1 MPPPPNESLTKQFI
15 NKKKLGGEDARR
27 HSLLRLRKFDL
38 FRKIVDILSLVKR
51 NILISP
57 LEGEKKFLSELCE
70 LRNFREGYTLK
81 YSCRNCNFDRRLYF
95 LKNINCDSDMLHHDK
110 NNKGRLGIL
119 AQREAGFEPSPAF
132 VMLTGVRKRLLP
144 LTKREGSD
152 SVISNNY
159 SDTNHSQLTTH
170 YSLIPDMVFSRFT
183 SHFSHKRT
191 AFTLAEVLITIGI
204 IGIVAA
210 LTIPAIIAN
219 TQGKEYEVARKRMLQ
234 TFGEGVR
241 LISIQGEMQSANN
254 AEDFVENYLKKQIKI
269 MKTCD
274 NDNLKA
280 CGIETGTN
288 AIKAWSDKKI
298 TRTMPRTTSQL
309 NSGIASGHTMK
320 NPTKSYGFVMAN
332 GYAVNLFYNPNCEAK
347 KLLSGFANWTSDYVC
362 VNAIY
367 DMNGLKGPNQAG
379 KDIGFVT
386 ILYPDTTS
394 IALAPNPYYKNLK
407 NANYKDGMAECAEL
421 GADYTL
427 PRLEEWAS
435 ISYNR
440 ELFEF
445 DYGGS
450 YWLAPGTGFS
460 VSSWGGYISAYGQ
473 NNTFNIRCVKR

>member
-1 MPPPPNESLTKQFI
+1 MNQEYII
-15 NKKKLGGEDARR
+15 NKVMQRNIVPKKLCLLLLGEFV
-27 HSLLRLRKFDL
+27 LYNKF
-38 FRKIVDILSLVKR
+38 VDILSFGRSAL
-51 NILISP
+51 
-57 LEGEKKFLSELCE
+57 LC
-70 LRNFREGYTLK
+70 R
-81 YSCRNCNFDRRLYF
+81 
-95 LKNINCDSDMLHHDK
+95 
-110 NNKGRLGIL
+110 
-119 AQREAGFEPSPAF
+119 
-132 VMLTGVRKRLLP
+132 RKR
-144 LTKREGSD
+144 KA
-152 SVISNNY
+152 
-159 SDTNHSQLTTH
+159 
-170 YSLIPDMVFSRFT
+170 
-183 SHFSHKRT
+183 

-280 CGIETGTN
+280 CGIETETN

-332 GYAVNLFYNPNCEAK
+332 GYAVNLFYNPNCWTRD
-347 KLLSGFANWTSDYVC
+347 KLNPNSGYLFSNYASDYVC

-440 ELFEF
+440 ALFEF

-450 YWLAPGTGFS
+450 YWLIPIAAGGYS
-460 VSSWGGYISAYGQ
+460 VSSWGGYLGGYGFE
-473 NNTFNIRCVKR
+473 NSFLIRCVKR

>member
-1 MPPPPNESLTKQFI
+1 M
-15 NKKKLGGEDARR
+15 NKK
-27 HSLLRLRKFDL
+27 F
-38 FRKIVDILSLVKR
+38 FNILSLVKR

-57 LEGEKKFLSELCE
+57 FEGEKKFLSELCE
-70 LRNFREGYTLK
+70 LRNFREGYNLK
-81 YSCRNCNFDRRLYF
+81 RSSWNSNSARRLYF
-95 LKNINCDSDMLHHDK
+95 LTNINYDSDMLHHDK
-110 NNKGRLGIL
+110 NYKGRLGIL
-119 AQREAGFEPSPAF
+119 AQREAGFEPS
-132 VMLTGVRKRLLP
+132 LLSG
-144 LTKREGSD
+144 EGID
-152 SVISNNY
+152 SVVSFALKSKN
-159 SDTNHSQLTTH
+159 LTTH
-170 YSLIPDMVFSRFT
+170 ENNLPRKELSALVPQYLINFPDTVFSRFT
-183 SHFSHKRT
+183 SHFSRKRT

-280 CGIETGTN
+280 CGIETGTS
-288 AIKAWSDKKI
+288 AIKAWSDKKL
-298 TRTMPRTTSQL
+298 TRTMPRTTAQL

-332 GYAVNLFYNPNCEAK
+332 GYAVNLFYNPNCWTRD
-347 KLLSGFANWTSDYVC
+347 KLNPNSGYLFSNYASDYVC

-386 ILYPDTTS
+386 ILYPDTSS

-407 NANYKDGMAECAEL
+407 NAANYKDGMAGCAEL

-440 ELFEF
+440 ALFEF

-450 YWLAPGTGFS
+450 YWIIPIAAGGYS
-460 VSSWGGYISAYGQ
+460 VSSWGGYLGGYG
-473 NNTFNIRCVKR
+473 FESSFLIRCVKR

>member
-1 MPPPPNESLTKQFI
+1 M
-15 NKKKLGGEDARR
+15 NKT
-27 HSLLRLRKFDL
+27 F
-38 FRKIVDILSLVKR
+38 FNILSLVKR

-57 LEGEKKFLSELCE
+57 LEGEKKFLSELGE
-70 LRNFREGYTLK
+70 LRNFREGYKK
-81 YSCRNCNFDRRLYF
+81 YKNKDCGTESAMTNFCENSIILF
-95 LKNINCDSDMLHHDK
+95 SDMRHSYF
-110 NNKGRLGIL
+110 GRS
-119 AQREAGFEPSPAF
+119 A
-132 VMLTGVRKRLLP
+132 LLCRQGKELSALVP
-144 LTKREGSD
+144 QYL
-152 SVISNNY
+152 SNFP
-159 SDTNHSQLTTH
+159 DT
-170 YSLIPDMVFSRFT
+170 VFSRFT
-183 SHFSHKRT
+183 SHFSRKRT

-332 GYAVNLFYNPNCEAK
+332 GYAVNLFYNPNCWTRD
-347 KLLSGFANWTSDYVC
+347 KLNPNSGYRFSNYASDYVC

-407 NANYKDGMAECAEL
+407 NAANYKDGMAECAEL

-440 ELFEF
+440 ALFEF

-450 YWLAPGTGFS
+450 YWLIPIAAGGYS
-460 VSSWGGYISAYGQ
+460 VSSWGGYLGGYGFE
-473 NNTFNIRCVKR
+473 NSFLIRCVKR

>member
-1 MPPPPNESLTKQFI
+1 M
-15 NKKKLGGEDARR
+15 KKFNIKRAVGGGGNAVEFVKYIVGVLSEMQRCVDAKMQ
-27 HSLLRLRKFDL
+27 SLL
-38 FRKIVDILSLVKR
+38 R

-70 LRNFREGYTLK
+70 LRNFREGYNLK
-81 YSCRNCNFDRRLYF
+81 YSCPVQHETVL
-95 LKNINCDSDMLHHDK
+95 
-110 NNKGRLGIL
+110 
-119 AQREAGFEPSPAF
+119 EPSPAF
-132 VMLTGVRKRLLP
+132 VMLTKVRKRLLP
-144 LTKREGSD
+144 LTKREGCD
-152 SVISNNY
+152 SVISSDFKSKISITNENNLSCKELSAIVPQY
-159 SDTNHSQLTTH
+159 LSNFPDT
-170 YSLIPDMVFSRFT
+170 VFSRFT
-183 SHFSHKRT
+183 SLFSHKRT

-254 AEDFVENYLKKQIKI
+254 AEDFVEYYLKKQIKI

-288 AIKAWSDKKI
+288 AIKAWSDKKL

-347 KLLSGFANWTSDYVC
+347 KLLSGFANWTSDFVC

-386 ILYPDTTS
+386 ILYPDTSS

-440 ELFEF
+440 ELFDF

>member
-1 MPPPPNESLTKQFI
+1 MPPPNDTLKGIKQAKSLTAKRLRGI
-15 NKKKLGGEDARR
+15 DAKRQ
-27 HSLLRLRKFDL
+27 SLLRFEL
-38 FRKIVDILSLVKR
+38 FRKIEKFLSLNLR

-70 LRNFREGYTLK
+70 LRNFREGHNLK
-81 YSCRNCNFDRRLYF
+81 YSCPVQHETV
-95 LKNINCDSDMLHHDK
+95 I
-110 NNKGRLGIL
+110 
-119 AQREAGFEPSPAF
+119 EPSPAF
-132 VMLTGVRKRLLP
+132 VMLTKVRKRLLP

-152 SVISNNY
+152 SVIISNFF
-159 SDTNHSQLTTH
+159 DTNHSQLTTH
-170 YSLIPDMVFSRFT
+170 NSLIPDTVFPRFT
-183 SHFSHKRT
+183 SHFSRKRT

-332 GYAVNLFYNPNCEAK
+332 GYAVNLFYNPNCWTRD
-347 KLLSGFANWTSDYVC
+347 KLNPNSGYRFSNYASDYVC

-407 NANYKDGMAECAEL
+407 NAANYKDGMAECAEL

-440 ELFEF
+440 ALFEF

-450 YWLAPGTGFS
+450 YWLIPIAAGGYS
-460 VSSWGGYISAYGQ
+460 VSSWGGYLGGYGFE
-473 NNTFNIRCVKR
+473 NSFLIRCVKR

>member
-1 MPPPPNESLTKQFI
+1 MPPPPNELLTKQFI

-38 FRKIVDILSLVKR
+38 NKKFFNILSLVKR

-57 LEGEKKFLSELCE
+57 LEGEKKFLSELGE
-70 LRNFREGYTLK
+70 LRNFREGYKK
-81 YSCRNCNFDRRLYF
+81 YKNKDCGTESAMTNFCENSIILFSGMRHSYFGRSALLCRQGKELSALVPQYLSNF
-95 LKNINCDSDMLHHDK
+95 
-110 NNKGRLGIL
+110 
-119 AQREAGFEPSPAF
+119 P
-132 VMLTGVRKRLLP
+132 
-144 LTKREGSD
+144 
-152 SVISNNY
+152 
-159 SDTNHSQLTTH
+159 DT
-170 YSLIPDMVFSRFT
+170 VFSRFT
-183 SHFSHKRT
+183 SHFSRKRT

-234 TFGEGVR
+234 TFGKGVR

-280 CGIETGTN
+280 CGIETETN

-332 GYAVNLFYNPNCEAK
+332 GYAVNLFYNPNCWTRD
-347 KLLSGFANWTSDYVC
+347 KLNPNSGYLFSNYASDYVC

-440 ELFEF
+440 ALFEF

-450 YWLAPGTGFS
+450 YWLIPIAAGGYS
-460 VSSWGGYISAYGQ
+460 VSSWGGYLGGYGFE
-473 NNTFNIRCVKR
+473 NSFLIRCVKR

>member
-1 MPPPPNESLTKQFI
+1 MHRYQ
-15 NKKKLGGEDARR
+15 DAKRQ
-27 HSLLRLRKFDL
+27 SLLRFELFKKIDKF
-38 FRKIVDILSLVKR
+38 LSLNLR

-70 LRNFREGYTLK
+70 L
-81 YSCRNCNFDRRLYF
+81 S
-95 LKNINCDSDMLHHDK
+95 
-110 NNKGRLGIL
+110 NKGRLGIL

-144 LTKREGSD
+144 LTKREGCD
-152 SVISNNY
+152 SVISNNF
-159 SDTNHSQLTTH
+159 SDT
-170 YSLIPDMVFSRFT
+170 VFSRFT
-183 SHFSHKRT
+183 SHFSRKRT

-332 GYAVNLFYNPNCEAK
+332 GYAVNLFYNPNCWTRD
-347 KLLSGFANWTSDYVC
+347 KLNPNSGYLFSNYASDYVC

-440 ELFEF
+440 ALFEF

-450 YWLAPGTGFS
+450 YWLIPIAAGGYS
-460 VSSWGGYISAYGQ
+460 VSSWGGYLGGYGFE
-473 NNTFNIRCVKR
+473 NSFLIRCVKR

>member
-1 MPPPPNESLTKQFI
+1 MPPPNESLTKQFI

-38 FRKIVDILSLVKR
+38 NKKFFNILSLVKR

-57 LEGEKKFLSELCE
+57 LEGEKKFLSELGE
-70 LRNFREGYTLK
+70 LRNFREGYKK
-81 YSCRNCNFDRRLYF
+81 YKNKDCGTESAMTNFCENSIILFSGMRHSYFGRSALLCRQGKELSALVPQYLSNF
-95 LKNINCDSDMLHHDK
+95 
-110 NNKGRLGIL
+110 
-119 AQREAGFEPSPAF
+119 P
-132 VMLTGVRKRLLP
+132 
-144 LTKREGSD
+144 
-152 SVISNNY
+152 
-159 SDTNHSQLTTH
+159 DT
-170 YSLIPDMVFSRFT
+170 VFSRFT
-183 SHFSHKRT
+183 SHFSRKRT

-332 GYAVNLFYNPNCEAK
+332 GYAVNLFYNPNCWTRD
-347 KLLSGFANWTSDYVC
+347 KLNPNSGYLFSNYASDYVC

-407 NANYKDGMAECAEL
+407 NAANYKDGMAECAEL

-440 ELFEF
+440 ALFEF

-450 YWLAPGTGFS
+450 YWLIPIAAGGYS
-460 VSSWGGYISAYGQ
+460 VSSWGGYLGGYGFE
-473 NNTFNIRCVKR
+473 NSFLIRCVKR

>member
-1 MPPPPNESLTKQFI
+1 MHF
-15 NKKKLGGEDARR
+15 
-27 HSLLRLRKFDL
+27 
-38 FRKIVDILSLVKR
+38 
-51 NILISP
+51 
-57 LEGEKKFLSELCE
+57 
-70 LRNFREGYTLK
+70 
-81 YSCRNCNFDRRLYF
+81 
-95 LKNINCDSDMLHHDK
+95 
-110 NNKGRLGIL
+110 IL

-170 YSLIPDMVFSRFT
+170 YSLISDTVFSRFT
-183 SHFSHKRT
+183 SHFSRKRT

-219 TQGKEYEVARKRMLQ
+219 TQDKEYEVARKRMLQ

-332 GYAVNLFYNPNCEAK
+332 GYAVNLFYNPNCWTRD
-347 KLLSGFANWTSDYVC
+347 KLNPNSGYLFSNYASDYVC

-407 NANYKDGMAECAEL
+407 NTANYKDGMAECAEL

-440 ELFEF
+440 ALFEF

-450 YWLAPGTGFS
+450 YWLIPIAAGGYS
-460 VSSWGGYISAYGQ
+460 VSSWGGYLGGYGFE
-473 NNTFNIRCVKR
+473 NSFLIRCVKR

>member
-1 MPPPPNESLTKQFI
+1 MTNFCENSIILFS
-15 NKKKLGGEDARR
+15 GMR
-27 HSLLRLRKFDL
+27 HSYFGRSALLCRQGKE
-38 FRKIVDILSLVKR
+38 LSALV
-51 NILISP
+51 P
-57 LEGEKKFLSELCE
+57 QYLS
-70 LRNFREGYTLK
+70 NF
-81 YSCRNCNFDRRLYF
+81 
-95 LKNINCDSDMLHHDK
+95 
-110 NNKGRLGIL
+110 
-119 AQREAGFEPSPAF
+119 
-132 VMLTGVRKRLLP
+132 
-144 LTKREGSD
+144 
-152 SVISNNY
+152 
-159 SDTNHSQLTTH
+159 SDT
-170 YSLIPDMVFSRFT
+170 VFSRFT
-183 SHFSHKRT
+183 SLFSHKRT

-269 MKTCD
+269 IKTCD

-280 CGIETGTN
+280 CGIETGTS
-288 AIKAWSDKKI
+288 AIKAWSDKKL

-332 GYAVNLFYNPNCEAK
+332 GYAVNLFYNPNCWTRD
-347 KLLSGFANWTSDYVC
+347 KLNPNSGYLFSNYASDYVC

-407 NANYKDGMAECAEL
+407 NAANYKDGMAGCAEL

-440 ELFEF
+440 ALFEF

-450 YWLAPGTGFS
+450 YWIIPIAAGGYS
-460 VSSWGGYISAYGQ
+460 VSSWGGYLGGYG
-473 NNTFNIRCVKR
+473 FESSFLIRCVKR

>member
-1 MPPPPNESLTKQFI
+1 M
-15 NKKKLGGEDARR
+15 NKK
-27 HSLLRLRKFDL
+27 F
-38 FRKIVDILSLVKR
+38 FNILSLVKR

-70 LRNFREGYTLK
+70 LRNFREGYKK
-81 YSCRNCNFDRRLYF
+81 YKNKDCGTESAMTNFCENSIILFSGMRHSYFGRSALLCRQGKELSALVPQYLSNF
-95 LKNINCDSDMLHHDK
+95 
-110 NNKGRLGIL
+110 
-119 AQREAGFEPSPAF
+119 
-132 VMLTGVRKRLLP
+132 
-144 LTKREGSD
+144 
-152 SVISNNY
+152 
-159 SDTNHSQLTTH
+159 SDT
-170 YSLIPDMVFSRFT
+170 VFSRFT

-204 IGIVAA
+204 IGVVAA

-288 AIKAWSDKKI
+288 AIKAWSDKKM

-347 KLLSGFANWTSDYVC
+347 KLLSGFANWTSDFVC

-386 ILYPDTTS
+386 ILYPDTSS

-440 ELFEF
+440 ELFDF

>member
-1 MPPPPNESLTKQFI
+1 MADGTARSSGGGNHEESLKPF
-15 NKKKLGGEDARR
+15 GGVCFEMYRCQDAKR
-27 HSLLRLRKFDL
+27 HGL
-38 FRKIVDILSLVKR
+38 LSLNLR

-57 LEGEKKFLSELCE
+57 LEGEKKFLGELNE
-70 LRNFREGYTLK
+70 L
-81 YSCRNCNFDRRLYF
+81 S
-95 LKNINCDSDMLHHDK
+95 
-110 NNKGRLGIL
+110 NKGRLGIL
-119 AQREAGFEPSPAF
+119 PQREAGFEPSPAF

-152 SVISNNY
+152 SVISFDFKSKN
-159 SDTNHSQLTTH
+159 TTTH
-170 YSLIPDMVFSRFT
+170 ENNLSCKDLSYFGRSALLCRQGRELSALVPQYLSNFPDTVFSRFT

-191 AFTLAEVLITIGI
+191 AFTIAEVLITIGI
-204 IGIVAA
+204 IGVVAA

-347 KLLSGFANWTSDYVC
+347 KLLSGFANWTSDFVC

-386 ILYPDTTS
+386 ILYPDTSS

-407 NANYKDGMAECAEL
+407 NANYKDGMAGCAEL

-440 ELFEF
+440 ELFDF

-450 YWLAPGTGFS
+450 YWLVPGTGFS

>member
-1 MPPPPNESLTKQFI
+1 M
-15 NKKKLGGEDARR
+15 NKK
-27 HSLLRLRKFDL
+27 F
-38 FRKIVDILSLVKR
+38 FNILSLVKR

-57 LEGEKKFLSELCE
+57 LEGEKKFLSELGE
-70 LRNFREGYTLK
+70 LRNFREGYKK
-81 YSCRNCNFDRRLYF
+81 YINKDCGTESAMTNFCENSIILFSGMRHSYIGRSALLCRQGKELSALVPQYLSNF
-95 LKNINCDSDMLHHDK
+95 
-110 NNKGRLGIL
+110 
-119 AQREAGFEPSPAF
+119 P
-132 VMLTGVRKRLLP
+132 
-144 LTKREGSD
+144 
-152 SVISNNY
+152 
-159 SDTNHSQLTTH
+159 DT
-170 YSLIPDMVFSRFT
+170 VFSRFT
-183 SHFSHKRT
+183 SHFSRKRT

-332 GYAVNLFYNPNCEAK
+332 GYAVNLFYNPNCWTRD
-347 KLLSGFANWTSDYVC
+347 KLNPNSGYLFSNYASDYVC

-440 ELFEF
+440 ALFEF

-450 YWLAPGTGFS
+450 YWLIPIAAGGYS
-460 VSSWGGYISAYGQ
+460 VSSWGGYLGGYGFE
-473 NNTFNIRCVKR
+473 NSFLIRCVKR

>member
-1 MPPPPNESLTKQFI
+1 MPPPNESLTKQFI

-27 HSLLRLRKFDL
+27 QSLLRLGDFDL
-38 FRKIVDILSLVKR
+38 YKKFVDILSLFKR

-57 LEGEKKFLSELCE
+57 LEGEKKFLSEFCE
-70 LRNFREGYTLK
+70 LRNFREGYKK
-81 YSCRNCNFDRRLYF
+81 YKNKDHGTEPGMTNFCENSIILFSGMRHSYFGRSALLCRQGKELSALVPQYLSNF
-95 LKNINCDSDMLHHDK
+95 
-110 NNKGRLGIL
+110 
-119 AQREAGFEPSPAF
+119 P
-132 VMLTGVRKRLLP
+132 
-144 LTKREGSD
+144 
-152 SVISNNY
+152 
-159 SDTNHSQLTTH
+159 DT
-170 YSLIPDMVFSRFT
+170 VFSRFT
-183 SHFSHKRT
+183 SHFSRKRT

-219 TQGKEYEVARKRMLQ
+219 TQDKEYEVARKRMLQ

-269 MKTCD
+269 IKTCD

-280 CGIETGTN
+280 CGIETGTS
-288 AIKAWSDKKI
+288 AIKAWSDKKL

-332 GYAVNLFYNPNCEAK
+332 GYAVNLFYNPNCWTRD
-347 KLLSGFANWTSDYVC
+347 KLNPNSGYLFSNYASDYVC

-386 ILYPDTTS
+386 ILYPDTSS

-407 NANYKDGMAECAEL
+407 NAANYKDGMAGCAEL

-440 ELFEF
+440 ALFEF

-450 YWLAPGTGFS
+450 YWIIPIAAGGYS
-460 VSSWGGYISAYGQ
+460 VSSWGGYLGGYG
-473 NNTFNIRCVKR
+473 FESSFLIRCVKR

>member
-1 MPPPPNESLTKQFI
+1 M
-15 NKKKLGGEDARR
+15 NKK
-27 HSLLRLRKFDL
+27 F
-38 FRKIVDILSLVKR
+38 FNILSLVKR

-57 LEGEKKFLSELCE
+57 LEGEKKFLGELGE
-70 LRNFREGYTLK
+70 LRNFREGYKK
-81 YSCRNCNFDRRLYF
+81 YKNKNCGTESAMTNFCENSIILFSGMRHSYFGRSALLCRQGKELSALVPQYLSNF
-95 LKNINCDSDMLHHDK
+95 
-110 NNKGRLGIL
+110 
-119 AQREAGFEPSPAF
+119 P
-132 VMLTGVRKRLLP
+132 
-144 LTKREGSD
+144 
-152 SVISNNY
+152 
-159 SDTNHSQLTTH
+159 DT
-170 YSLIPDMVFSRFT
+170 VFSRFT
-183 SHFSHKRT
+183 SHFSRKRT

-332 GYAVNLFYNPNCEAK
+332 GYAVNLFYNPNCWTRD
-347 KLLSGFANWTSDYVC
+347 KLNPNSGYLFSNYASDYVC

-440 ELFEF
+440 ALFEF

-450 YWLAPGTGFS
+450 YWIIPIAAGGYS
-460 VSSWGGYISAYGQ
+460 VSSWGGYLGAYGFE
-473 NNTFNIRCVKR
+473 NSFLIRCVKR

>member
-1 MPPPPNESLTKQFI
+1 MNQEYII
-15 NKKKLGGEDARR
+15 NKVMQRNIVPKKLCLLQLGEFV
-27 HSLLRLRKFDL
+27 LYNKF
-38 FRKIVDILSLVKR
+38 VDILSFGRSVLLCRQKR
-51 NILISP
+51 
-57 LEGEKKFLSELCE
+57 K
-70 LRNFREGYTLK
+70 
-81 YSCRNCNFDRRLYF
+81 
-95 LKNINCDSDMLHHDK
+95 
-110 NNKGRLGIL
+110 
-119 AQREAGFEPSPAF
+119 A
-132 VMLTGVRKRLLP
+132 
-144 LTKREGSD
+144 
-152 SVISNNY
+152 
-159 SDTNHSQLTTH
+159 
-170 YSLIPDMVFSRFT
+170 
-183 SHFSHKRT
+183 

-204 IGIVAA
+204 IGIVAT

-332 GYAVNLFYNPNCEAK
+332 GYAVNLFYNPNCWTRD
-347 KLLSGFANWTSDYVC
+347 KLNPNSGYLFSNYASDYVC

-407 NANYKDGMAECAEL
+407 NAANYKDGMTECAEL

-440 ELFEF
+440 ALFEF

-450 YWLAPGTGFS
+450 YWLIPIAAGGYS
-460 VSSWGGYISAYGQ
+460 VSSWGGYLGGYGFE
-473 NNTFNIRCVKR
+473 NSFLIRCVKR

>member
-1 MPPPPNESLTKQFI
+1 M
-15 NKKKLGGEDARR
+15 NKK
-27 HSLLRLRKFDL
+27 F
-38 FRKIVDILSLVKR
+38 FNILSLVKR

-57 LEGEKKFLSELCE
+57 LEGEKKFLSELGE
-70 LRNFREGYTLK
+70 L
-81 YSCRNCNFDRRLYF
+81 S
-95 LKNINCDSDMLHHDK
+95 
-110 NNKGRLGIL
+110 NKGRLGIL

-152 SVISNNY
+152 SVIISNFF
-159 SDTNHSQLTTH
+159 DTNHSQLTTH
-170 YSLIPDMVFSRFT
+170 NSLIPDTVFSRFT
-183 SHFSHKRT
+183 SHFSRKRT

-280 CGIETGTN
+280 CGIETGTS
-288 AIKAWSDKKI
+288 AIKAWSDKKL

-332 GYAVNLFYNPNCEAK
+332 GYAVNLFYNPNCWTRD
-347 KLLSGFANWTSDYVC
+347 KLNPNSGYLFSNYASDYVC

-407 NANYKDGMAECAEL
+407 NAANYKDGMAGCAEL

-440 ELFEF
+440 ALFEF

-450 YWLAPGTGFS
+450 YWIIPIAAGGYS
-460 VSSWGGYISAYGQ
+460 VSSWGGYLGGYG
-473 NNTFNIRCVKR
+473 FESSFLIRCVKR

>member
-1 MPPPPNESLTKQFI
+1 MQRCV
-15 NKKKLGGEDARR
+15 DAKMQ
-27 HSLLRLRKFDL
+27 SLL
-38 FRKIVDILSLVKR
+38 R

-70 LRNFREGYTLK
+70 LRNFREGYNLK
-81 YSCRNCNFDRRLYF
+81 YSCPVQHETVL
-95 LKNINCDSDMLHHDK
+95 
-110 NNKGRLGIL
+110 
-119 AQREAGFEPSPAF
+119 EPSPAF
-132 VMLTGVRKRLLP
+132 VMLTKVRKRLLP
-144 LTKREGSD
+144 LTKREGCD
-152 SVISNNY
+152 SVISSDFKSKISITNENNLSCKELSAIVPQY
-159 SDTNHSQLTTH
+159 LSNFPDT
-170 YSLIPDMVFSRFT
+170 VFSRFT
-183 SHFSHKRT
+183 SLFSHKRT

-254 AEDFVENYLKKQIKI
+254 AEDFVEYYLKKQIKI

-288 AIKAWSDKKI
+288 AIKAWSDKKL

-347 KLLSGFANWTSDYVC
+347 KLLSGFANWTSDFVC

-386 ILYPDTTS
+386 ILYPDTSS

-440 ELFEF
+440 ELFDF